1 VVPLVRR
8 EDGGRMTLEQVTD
21 LMQSIAIILL
31 AFALIGGRK

>member
-1 VVPLVRR
+1 
-8 EDGGRMTLEQVTD
+8 MTLEQVTD